1 MMAYGEKPERM
12 TAAAWTVECQ
22 NRHVAREMRRGRNST
37 ERGAI
42 FERWQKQLL
51 AVTRA
56 RVGEIWREGVPMP
69 GNGRGNG

>member
-1 MMAYGEKPERM
+1 MLYGVKPEGM
-12 TAAAWTVECQ
+12 TAADWTVECQ
-22 NRHVAREMRRGRNST
+22 CRHVAREMRRGRNST

-42 FERWQKQLL
+42 FDRWQKQLP